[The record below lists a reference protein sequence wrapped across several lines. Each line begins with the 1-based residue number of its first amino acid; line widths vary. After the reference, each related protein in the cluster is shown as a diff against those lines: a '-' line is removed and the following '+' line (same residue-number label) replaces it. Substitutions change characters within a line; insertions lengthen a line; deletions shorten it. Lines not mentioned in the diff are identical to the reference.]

1 MLQLPFGLPH
11 ASVPDLEILSL
22 PKALF
27 LVPSGKLHPGPDAAR
42 AASCLCCACACACR
56 IHPNSPARQRQPSD
70 LAQQPLLL
78 LAFPL
83 FPLPLGVTLSL
94 LLLVLS
100 FPQPGQSLSHSLSLA
115 FSFSSIPSPPSSS
128 SAPLLCPYTT
138 SSIRSLPQSPDF
150 PTCIS
155 HEARLWAYQRG
166 SEALLLRLIACQQAH
181 RALFLACLNAF
192 CVILA
197 RILFPIR
204 LSLGYTLN
212 YTFQPKQRLHA
223 KT

>member
-94 LLLVLS
+94 LLFVLS
-100 FPQPGQSLSHSLSLA
+100 FPQPGQSSLSHPLSCILLLFLPLPSLFL
-115 FSFSSIPSPPSSS
+115 FRSSS
-128 SAPLLCPYTT
+128 LPIYHIFHPISATISRFSHLH
-138 SSIRSLPQSPDF
+138 SP
-150 PTCIS
+150 
-155 HEARLWAYQRG
+155 
-166 SEALLLRLIACQQAH
+166 
-181 RALFLACLNAF
+181 
-192 CVILA
+192 
-197 RILFPIR
+197 
-204 LSLGYTLN
+204 
-212 YTFQPKQRLHA
+212 
-223 KT
+223 